1 MIHNR
6 LNRDRWYR
14 VLPALLVALSI
25 YSCASIGRP
34 DGGPIDEDPPRFI
47 ESTPKPGEVKVNKSK
62 FSLTFDEYIKLEKAS
77 EKVVISPPQIQQP
90 EIKAVGK
97 KIVVT
102 LQDTLK
108 PNSTY
113 TVDFGDAIVDNNEG
127 NPLGNFTYTFSTG
140 DVIDSMEVAGTLLE
154 AENLE
159 PVKGM
164 MVGLHSN
171 LADSAFL
178 KLPLDRVARTDS
190 RGRFSIKGVAPGS
203 YRIFGLLDADQN
215 YAYSQKS
222 EALAFNDS
230 LIVPRWELATRQDT
244 TWVDS
249 LTIDTIVTRQY
260 THYLPDNLILR
271 SFKADAAS
279 QYLVKNERT
288 ELKKFSLY
296 FAAKADS
303 LPKLKGL
310 NFDEKRLVVQSNPTR
325 DSITYWIADSTI
337 YKMDTLKLSLGYL
350 YTDTLDRLVPRTDTL
365 NIVAKI
371 KQKKDDG
378 SDPKEVKKAKRK
390 KDKDA
395 EDEDENKIELLKV
408 NLNAPGSM
416 DIYGYASLEFPE
428 PAALIDTS
436 AIHLRMKVDTL
447 WQDVSFNFEQDTT
460 DIRRYKIYSDWDFE
474 QEFEMTVDSAAL
486 VGLYGLHNGPLK
498 GTFKVKSE
506 EEYCNIFFNITGADS
521 LAFVELL
528 TPQDN
533 VVRRIKVR
541 DGSADF
547 YFLAPGKYCARLI
560 NDRNGNGVWDTG
572 CYTEEEMRQPEEVY
586 YYNQIVEPKAN
597 WELNQDWNIKALS
610 LDKQKPD
617 EMKKQKPDEEKKK
630 NRNAERERNKRK

>member
-1 MIHNR
+1 
-6 LNRDRWYR
+6 
-14 VLPALLVALSI
+14 
-25 YSCASIGRP
+25 
-34 DGGPIDEDPPRFI
+34 
-47 ESTPKPGEVKVNKSK
+47 
-62 FSLTFDEYIKLEKAS
+62 
-77 EKVVISPPQIQQP
+77 
-90 EIKAVGK
+90 
-97 KIVVT
+97 
-102 LQDTLK
+102 
-108 PNSTY
+108 
-113 TVDFGDAIVDNNEG
+113 
-127 NPLGNFTYTFSTG
+127 
-140 DVIDSMEVAGTLLE
+140 
-154 AENLE
+154 
-159 PVKGM
+159 
-164 MVGLHSN
+164 
-171 LADSAFL
+171 
-178 KLPLDRVARTDS
+178 
-190 RGRFSIKGVAPGS
+190 
-203 YRIFGLLDADQN
+203 
-215 YAYSQKS
+215 
-222 EALAFNDS
+222 
-230 LIVPRWELATRQDT
+230 
-244 TWVDS
+244 
-249 LTIDTIVTRQY
+249 
-260 THYLPDNLILR
+260 
-271 SFKADAAS
+271 
-279 QYLVKNERT
+279 VKNERT

-337 YKMDTLKLSLGYL
+337 YKMDTLKLSLDYL

>member
-1 MIHNR
+1 
-6 LNRDRWYR
+6 

>member
-1 MIHNR
+1 
-6 LNRDRWYR
+6 

-296 FAAKADS
+296 FAAKSDS